1 MSSIVIYC
9 RSGFENDAAAE
20 ITYLAA
26 EAEVAGYVKAKP
38 DTGFVV
44 YECFDPEMGKV
55 LIKKLPF
62 SNLVFARQ
70 WFFGRLVSKMPVDDR
85 ISAILE
91 QVDDIPDECGELRV
105 ETPDT
110 NEGKELSKF
119 CKKFSTPLA
128 KALEKKGKLT
138 RQLMTNKP
146 VIHALFIATDTAYV
160 GFSFSNNNSPYPMGI
175 LRLKMPSDGPS
186 RSTLK
191 LDEAFHV
198 FVPKDEYEKRVRSG
212 MRAVDLGACPG
223 GWTYQLVRR
232 GMFVAAVDNGSMAES
247 LMETGQ
253 VKHLREDG
261 FKYRPERRNIDW
273 LVCDMVEKPIRVANL
288 MIDWLVNAFAKE
300 AIFNLKLPM
309 KKRFECVLECLTLIH
324 DELEKYNVDYELQA
338 KHLFHDRE
346 EITVHIRVNHVPQN
360 IYS

>member
-9 RSGFENDAAAE
+9 RSGFESDAAAE

-26 EAEVAGYVKAKP
+26 EAEVSGYVKAKP

-44 YECFDPEMGKV
+44 YECFDAEAGKT

-70 WFFGRLVSKMPVDDR
+70 WFFGTLVSKMPVDDR
-85 ISAILE
+85 VSAITAVTEEL
-91 QVDDIPDECGELRV
+91 PECGELRV

-110 NEGKELSKF
+110 NTGKELSKF

-128 KALEKKGKLT
+128 KALEKQGKLP
-138 RQLMTNKP
+138 REVATNKP
-146 VIHALFIATDTAYV
+146 VLHVFFLANDTAYV
-160 GFSFSNNNSPYPMGI
+160 GFSYSNNNSLYPMGI
-175 LRLKMPSDGPS
+175 LRLRFPGDAPS

-198 FVPKDEYEKRVRSG
+198 FVPKDEMEKRVRSG

-232 GMFVAAVDNGSMAES
+232 GMFVAAVDNGPMNDA

-253 VKHLREDG
+253 VKHYREDG
-261 FKYRPERRNIDW
+261 FKYRPDRRNIDW

-288 MIDWLVNAFAKE
+288 MVDWIVNAFAKE
-300 AIFNLKLPM
+300 LIFNLKLPM
-309 KKRFECVLECLTLIH
+309 KKRFESVLECLNLIH
-324 DELEKYNVDYELQA
+324 EELEKYNVAYELQA

-346 EITVHIRVNHVPQN
+346 EITVHIRVNHIPQN